1 MRLAPALLAA
11 SLSLAACS
19 PAKPPASDTSA
30 GAGAGAESTQA
41 VSVASSSKSVTN
53 LTEELAPSSA
63 ATDGTCLSDIG
74 KVAADRLV
82 KRCIMVSPATHPPCN
97 TSNPCDMIQDEIDRS
112 CAMYGPEEKKP
123 AECTA

>member
-1 MRLAPALLAA
+1 MRLATALLAA

-19 PAKPPASDTSA
+19 PAKPPASDTST
-30 GAGAGAESTQA
+30 ESAQA
-41 VSVASSSKSVTN
+41 VPVASSSESVTN
-53 LTEELAPSSA
+53 LTEELAPSST

-97 TSNPCDMIQDEIDRS
+97 KSNPCDMIQNEIDRS

>member
-19 PAKPPASDTSA
+19 PAKSPASDTSA
-30 GAGAGAESTQA
+30 SASAEGAQA
-41 VSVASSSKSVTN
+41 VSVASSSESVTN

-63 ATDGTCLSDIG
+63 ATDGTCLSNIG
-74 KVAADRLV
+74 KVAANRLV